1 MKNINLNNEQ
11 RTTNNE
17 QRTTNNEQRTT
28 NNEQRT
34 TKIQII
40 DFSEYIQLVFTDYTL
55 RTITLGTA
63 ILGAI
68 CGMLGSF
75 AVLRKQSLLGD
86 AISHAAL
93 PGIAIAFLIT
103 GTKETNVLLIGALV
117 SGLLGAFWIRGITKR
132 THLKSDTALGLILSI
147 FFGFGMLLL
156 TYIQKLPNAN
166 QSGLDKFLFGQAA
179 TLLARD
185 VWFMAIVTF
194 ICLVVLLLFW
204 KEFKILL
211 FDADYAKTLGF
222 NIQLID
228 ILITSFIVIAIVLGL
243 QTVGVVLMSAML
255 LAPAAAA
262 RQWTNSLGIMV
273 VLAAFFGA
281 TSGVVGTAISASQNN
296 LSTGPVIVL
305 VAAVFVGFSFIFS
318 PSRGLLFK
326 QIRFIQN
333 RKDLQLHKTLAFMFE
348 IAEDHEDISHPHA
361 IKILNNFYGYTRKS
375 LGKLERK
382 EYINVKGSMWS
393 MTPKGYHFAANLYN
407 QQGNENE

>member
-1 MKNINLNNEQ
+1 M
-11 RTTNNE
+11 
-17 QRTTNNEQRTT
+17 
-28 NNEQRT
+28 
-34 TKIQII
+34 
-40 DFSEYIQLVFTDYTL
+40 DFSEYIKLVFTDYTL

-63 ILGAI
+63 ILGSI

-185 VWFMAIVTF
+185 VWFMASVTF
-194 ICLVVLLLFW
+194 VCLVVLLLFW

-281 TSGVVGTAISASQNN
+281 SSGVIGTAISASQNN

-318 PSRGLLFK
+318 PSRGLLFR

-333 RKDLQLHKTLAFMFE
+333 RKDLELHKTLAFMFE
-348 IAEDHEDISHPHA
+348 IVKSHENISHPHA
-361 IKILNNFYGYTRKS
+361 VKILNNFHGYTRKS

-382 EYINVKGSMWS
+382 EYINVSGSMWS

>member
-1 MKNINLNNEQ
+1 MELQ
-11 RTTNNE
+11 
-17 QRTTNNEQRTT
+17 
-28 NNEQRT
+28 
-34 TKIQII
+34 
-40 DFSEYIQLVFTDYTL
+40 EYFRLVFTDYTL

-103 GTKETNVLLIGALV
+103 GTKETNVLLLGALI
-117 SGLLGAFWIRGITKR
+117 SGLIGAFWIRGITR
-132 THLKSDTALGLILSI
+132 NTHLKSDTALGLILSL

-156 TYIQKLPNAN
+156 TFIQKQPNAN

-185 VWFMAIVTF
+185 VWFMAIVTGV
-194 ICLVVLLLFW
+194 CLIILILFW
-204 KEFKILL
+204 KEFKLLL
-211 FDADYAKTLGF
+211 FDADYTKTLGF
-222 NIQLID
+222 NTKFID
-228 ILITSFIVIAIVLGL
+228 ILITSFIVLAIVLGL

-262 RQWTNSLGIMV
+262 RQWTNSLSVMV
-273 VLAAFFGA
+273 ILAAIFGA
-281 TSGVVGTAISASQNN
+281 LAGVVGTGISASQDN

-305 VAAVFVGFSFIFS
+305 VAAVFVVVSFIFS
-318 PSRGLLFK
+318 PSRGLLFR

-333 RKDLQLHKTLAFMFE
+333 RKDLQLHKTLAFMYD
-348 IAEDHEDISHPHA
+348 IAKTHEDKSHPHA
-361 IKILNNFYGYTRKS
+361 IKILNNFHGFTRKS
-375 LGKLERK
+375 LQKLESK
-382 EYINVKGSMWS
+382 NYIELDGQMWS
-393 MTPKGYHFAANLYN
+393 MTQNGYHFAANLYN
-407 QQGNENE
+407 QQLSTNND